1 MVSRLGFGAMR
12 ITGRDIWGPPPDRA
26 AAIRLLRR
34 VVELGI
40 TLIDTA
46 DSYGPGVSEEL
57 IAEALAPY
65 PDGLVIATKGGLTRP
80 GPGEWRRDGRPAH
93 LRAACESSLKRLRTD
108 RIDLYQLHSPDPRV
122 PLEDSIGALVQLQRE
137 GKVRHI
143 GISNVEVSAIAK
155 RSTD

>member
-1 MVSRLGFGAMR
+1 MTASHFGTVSGKEAALGTLGLGDLMVNRLGFGAMR

-65 PDGLVIATKGGLTRP
+65 PDGLVIATKGGLSGR
-80 GPGEWRRDGRPAH
+80 GPANGAVTGGQLICEPHAS
-93 LRAACESSLKRLRTD
+93 RASNACAPTGLICTSY
-108 RIDLYQLHSPDPRV
+108 IV
-122 PLEDSIGALVQLQRE
+122 PTLAC
-137 GKVRHI
+137 
-143 GISNVEVSAIAK
+143 
-155 RSTD
+155 RSKTP